1 MKFSRNV
8 KTEVGIDLTSLIDVV
23 FILLLFFIL
32 TTTFTRESTIRITLP
47 EASSEDVTQ
56 SPLLIEI
63 MVGSNGNY
71 SVNGR
76 TLEQND
82 LPALMAA
89 ITDLSAGDTTLP
101 ITVVADA
108 EAKHQAVVTAME
120 AVQTLGFTKFGI
132 ATRQPEDR

>member
-8 KTEVGIDLTSLIDVV
+8 RTEVAIDLTSLIDVV

-47 EASSEDVTQ
+47 EASAEEVTQ

-63 MVGSNGNY
+63 MVSSNGSY

-76 TLEQND
+76 VLENASLD
-82 LPALMAA
+82 TLMAA
-89 ITDLSAGDTTLP
+89 IGDLAAGDTTLP
-101 ITVVADA
+101 VSVVADA

-120 AVQTLGFTKFGI
+120 AVQRLGFTKFGI
-132 ATRQPEDR
+132 ATRQPEDQ

>member
-47 EASSEDVTQ
+47 EASAEEITQ

-63 MVGSNGNY
+63 MVYADDSY
-71 SVNGR
+71 AVNGR
-76 TLEQND
+76 LLEQND
-82 LPALMAA
+82 LATLTAA
-89 ITDLSAGDTTLP
+89 IGDLSAGDTTLP
-101 ITVVADA
+101 ISVVADA

-132 ATRQPEDR
+132 ATRQPGDE

>member
-8 KTEVGIDLTSLIDVV
+8 KTDVGIDLTSLIDVV

>member
-47 EASSEDVTQ
+47 EASAEDVTQ

-63 MVGSNGNY
+63 MVSSNGSY

-76 TLEQND
+76 VLEND
-82 LPALMAA
+82 SLDALMAA
-89 ITDLSAGDTTLP
+89 IGDLSAGDTTLP
-101 ITVVADA
+101 ISVVADA

-120 AVQTLGFTKFGI
+120 AVQRLGFTKFGI
-132 ATRQPEDR
+132 ATRQPEDQ

>member
-8 KTEVGIDLTSLIDVV
+8 RTEVGIDLTSLIDVV

-47 EASSEDVTQ
+47 EASSEEVTL

-63 MVGSNGNY
+63 MVSSNGSY

-76 TLEQND
+76 VLEND
-82 LPALMAA
+82 KLDTLMAA
-89 ITDLSAGDTTLP
+89 INDLAAGDTTLP
-101 ITVVADA
+101 ISVVADA

-120 AVQTLGFTKFGI
+120 AVQRLGFSKFGI
-132 ATRQPEDR
+132 ATRQPEDQ

>member
-47 EASSEDVTQ
+47 EANSEEITQ

-63 MVGSNGNY
+63 MVSSNGSY

-76 TLEQND
+76 VLEND
-82 LPALMAA
+82 DLDTLMAA
-89 ITDLSAGDTTLP
+89 ISDLAAGDTTLP
-101 ITVVADA
+101 ISVVADA
-108 EAKHQAVVTAME
+108 EARHQAVVTAME
-120 AVQTLGFTKFGI
+120 AVQRLGFTKFGI
-132 ATRQPEDR
+132 ATRQPEGD

>member
-47 EASSEDVTQ
+47 EASAEDVTQ

-63 MVGSNGNY
+63 MVSSNGSY

-76 TLEQND
+76 VLEND
-82 LPALMAA
+82 SLDALMAA
-89 ITDLSAGDTTLP
+89 ISDLSAGDTTLP
-101 ITVVADA
+101 ISVVADA
-108 EAKHQAVVTAME
+108 EARHQAVVTAME
-120 AVQTLGFTKFGI
+120 AVQRLGFTKFGI
-132 ATRQPEDR
+132 ATRQPEDQ

>member
-1 MKFSRNV
+1 MKFSRSV
-8 KTEVGIDLTSLIDVV
+8 KTEASIDLTSLIDVV

-47 EASSEDVTQ
+47 EASAEEVTL

-63 MVGSNGNY
+63 MVYANGSY
-71 SVNGR
+71 AVNGR
-76 TLEQND
+76 TLEMND
-82 LPALMAA
+82 LPSLMAA
-89 ITDLSAGDTTLP
+89 ITDLAAGDTDLP

-108 EAKHQAVVTAME
+108 EATHQSVVTAME

-132 ATRQPEDR
+132 ATRQPEDD

>member
-47 EASSEDVTQ
+47 EASSEETTQ

-76 TLEQND
+76 TLEQGD

-89 ITDLSAGDTTLP
+89 IQDLSAGDTTLP
-101 ITVVADA
+101 ISIVADA